1 MRKTLI
7 FMLSALMV
15 LAVSVS
21 FGQVSTDVY
30 DFEVGPGTAS
40 KLAQAGFK
48 FLSIPVG
55 ARQTSLGAASMAWSD
70 DANSLFWNPAGM
82 SQVANRDVALN
93 YNKWIAEIAQQ
104 SGAFAINLGMWG
116 VFGVSFMMMDYGDF
130 YGTRRADNDDGF
142 VDTETFSPSAFAF
155 GIGYARQVTDKFSFG
170 AHLKYAKQ
178 DLGTSWFVGSGETLA
193 DASEQD
199 NSMGLFAADFGTQFL
214 TGFKDLKIGMS
225 VTNFSQEKKYEEE
238 AFPLPLQLA
247 FGASMNLF
255 SLFSEGG
262 PHKLNLAVDAAHPR
276 DFEERLNW
284 GLEYWFMDTLAI
296 RGGYKMRY
304 DEENVTFGAGVKQ
317 DLGPLA
323 GKIDYSFNNFG
334 RFDPV
339 HRISVGAAF

>member
-7 FMLSALMV
+7 LMLSALTV
-15 LAVSVS
+15 LAVSVGY
-21 FGQVSTDVY
+21 GQISSDEF
-30 DFEVGPGTAS
+30 DFEVGPGTQS

-55 ARQTSLGAASMAWSD
+55 ARQTALGASAMALSN
-70 DANSLFWNPAGM
+70 DANAMFWNPAGM
-82 SQVANRDVALN
+82 SQVANRDISIN

-104 SGAFAINLGMWG
+104 SAAFAINLGIWG
-116 VFGVSFMMMDYGDF
+116 VFGVSAIMMDYGDF
-130 YGTRRADNDDGF
+130 YGTRRADNDAGY

-155 GIGYARQVTDKFSFG
+155 GLAYARQVTDKFSFG

-178 DLGTSWFVGSGETLA
+178 DLGTSWYVGPDAALA
-193 DASEQD
+193 DAESRD

-225 VTNFSQEKKYEEE
+225 ITNFSQEKKYEEE

-262 PHKLNLAVDAAHPR
+262 PHKLNLAVDASHPR
-276 DFEERLNW
+276 DFQERLNW

-304 DEENVTFGAGVKQ
+304 DEEDVTFGAGVKQ

-339 HRISVGAAF
+339 HRITVGAAF